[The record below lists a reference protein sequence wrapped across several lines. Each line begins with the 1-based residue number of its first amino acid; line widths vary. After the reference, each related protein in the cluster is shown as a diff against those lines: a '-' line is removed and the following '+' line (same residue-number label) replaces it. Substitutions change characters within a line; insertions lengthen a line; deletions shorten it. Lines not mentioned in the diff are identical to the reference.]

1 MADPAAIDP
10 ADPAARSLLDQAA
23 ADGSITQART
33 RAVDPVPIV
42 AAPGSATLEP
52 VLETNEPDMGVN
64 AGMSSEAQ
72 AADGSTAAPA
82 PVAGAR
88 RRLSPRP
95 VPVSRRRRPPAAPTE
110 ADLDT
115 VEKADSVGSVAT
127 DEERTPAEEMD
138 DVGTQDEKGTAAKA
152 DVTPDKDAGTATGAA
167 AAASSGG
174 GTATKTAR
182 PKTAAEIVAE
192 QRAREKAAAEASSGA
207 AASED
212 AAPDQPA
219 ATKDAAAK
227 EPAAT
232 AGAAT
237 GSTGSIGATG
247 SAAAAGKAGGKTSGP
262 TGASGNKPPTAR
274 GGASGSGSGK
284 GKQALSSVGSGV
296 RKLRNLIASLIW
308 LIAVLAAGVLAL
320 GALFTA
326 LDQTN
331 QSNEIVR
338 WILERGHDLVGPFK
352 DLFRLETAKNT
363 LLVNWGI
370 AALVYLIAGKIVE
383 RIIRP

>member
-1 MADPAAIDP
+1 V
-10 ADPAARSLLDQAA
+10 ARSLLDQAA
-23 ADGSITQART
+23 ADNSITQART

-42 AAPGSATLEP
+42 TGAGAPGGATLEP
-52 VLETNEPDMGVN
+52 VLETNESDMGVN
-64 AGMSSEAQ
+64 VNPEAQ
-72 AADGSTAAPA
+72 AVGDTVDDSVNGADGSTATA

-95 VPVSRRRRPPAAPTE
+95 VPVSRRRRPPAA
-110 ADLDT
+110 A
-115 VEKADSVGSVAT
+115 VAT
-127 DEERTPAEEMD
+127 DEERTPAEERD
-138 DVGTQDEKGTAAKA
+138 DVGTQDEKAESNPAAEAGQAGT
-152 DVTPDKDAGTATGAA
+152 TPDAGS
-167 AAASSGG
+167 SSGTT
-174 GTATKTAR
+174 TATKTAR

-192 QRAREKAAAEASSGA
+192 QRAREKAAEDATPDA
-207 AASED
+207 AGSED
-212 AAPDQPA
+212 AAAGAPA
-219 ATKDAAAK
+219 SAAKAQDAA
-227 EPAAT
+227 
-232 AGAAT
+232 
-237 GSTGSIGATG
+237 
-247 SAAAAGKAGGKTSGP
+247 AAAAGKPAAKPAGPS
-262 TGASGNKPPTAR
+262 GASGNKPAVAR
-274 GGASGSGSGK
+274 GGSSGSSGSGK
-284 GKQALSSVGSGV
+284 GKQALTSVGSGV

-308 LIAVLAAGVLAL
+308 LAAVLAAAVLAL

-383 RIIRP
+383 RIVRP

>member
-1 MADPAAIDP
+1 MADRTADPAD
-10 ADPAARSLLDQAA
+10 RSPLDQAA
-23 ADGSITQART
+23 ADTSITQART

-42 AAPGSATLEP
+42 AGPGAPGGATLEP
-52 VLETNEPDMGVN
+52 VLETNESDMGVN
-64 AGMSSEAQ
+64 TSVNPEAQ
-72 AADGSTAAPA
+72 AVDGTDRMDRMDGADGSTAVA

-95 VPVSRRRRPPAAPTE
+95 VPVSRRRRPPAA
-110 ADLDT
+110 A
-115 VEKADSVGSVAT
+115 VST

-138 DVGTQDEKGTAAKA
+138 DVGTQDEKATAAEAGKA
-152 DVTPDKDAGTATGAA
+152 GTTPDAGAA
-167 AAASSGG
+167 ATGTGSGVS
-174 GTATKTAR
+174 TATKTAR

-192 QRAREKAAAEASSGA
+192 QRAREKAAEGA
-207 AASED
+207 TPDAAGSED
-212 AAPDQPA
+212 AAAGAPEGAAKEAGDKKPAPA
-219 ATKDAAAK
+219 ATS
-227 EPAAT
+227 
-232 AGAAT
+232 GAAT
-237 GSTGSIGATG
+237 GATG
-247 SAAAAGKAGGKTSGP
+247 KPVTPPS
-262 TGASGNKPPTAR
+262 GASGNKPPAAK
-274 GGASGSGSGK
+274 GGSSGSGSGK
-284 GKQALSSVGSGV
+284 GKQALTSVGSGV

-308 LIAVLAAGVLAL
+308 LAAVLAAAVLAL

-370 AALVYLIAGKIVE
+370 AALVYLIAGKLLE
-383 RIIRP
+383 RIVRP

>member
-1 MADPAAIDP
+1 VADQAAIEP
-10 ADPAARSLLDQAA
+10 ADQAARSLLDQAA
-23 ADGSITQART
+23 ADNSITQART
-33 RAVDPVPIV
+33 RAVDPVPVV
-42 AAPGSATLEP
+42 AEPVVAGSATLEP
-52 VLETNEPDMGVN
+52 VLETNESDMGVN
-64 AGMSSEAQ
+64 TSVNPEAQ
-72 AADGSTAAPA
+72 AVDARVGDSTDGSVDSSVDSSTAAA

-95 VPVSRRRRPPAAPTE
+95 VPVSRRRRPPAA
-110 ADLDT
+110 A
-115 VEKADSVGSVAT
+115 VAT

-138 DVGTQDEKGTAAKA
+138 DVGTQDEKAELNPAEAGKAGGSGTE
-152 DVTPDKDAGTATGAA
+152 AGAATGAG
-167 AAASSGG
+167 ASGTA
-174 GTATKTAR
+174 TATKTAR

-192 QRAREKAAAEASSGA
+192 QRAREKAAAA
-207 AASED
+207 APAADAAGPED
-212 AAPDQPA
+212 AAPGRPEGA
-219 ATKDAAAK
+219 ASKEAGTGAADKA
-227 EPAAT
+227 PVA
-232 AGAAT
+232 AAT
-237 GSTGSIGATG
+237 GAG
-247 SAAAAGKAGGKTSGP
+247 AAAGKPPAKP
-262 TGASGNKPPTAR
+262 TGASGNKPAKSSSAA
-274 GGASGSGSGK
+274 GV
-284 GKQALSSVGSGV
+284 GKQALTSVGSGV

-308 LIAVLAAGVLAL
+308 LIAVLAAAVLAL

-370 AALVYLIAGKIVE
+370 AALVYLIAGKLLE

>member
-1 MADPAAIDP
+1 MADQAAIDP
-10 ADPAARSLLDQAA
+10 ADPAARSSLDQAA
-23 ADGSITQART
+23 ADGSITRART

-42 AAPGSATLEP
+42 AEDGPGSATLEP

-64 AGMSSEAQ
+64 ATMTPEAQ
-72 AADGSTAAPA
+72 AADASTAAA
-82 PVAGAR
+82 PLAGSR

-95 VPVSRRRRPPAAPTE
+95 VPVSRRRRAQA
-110 ADLDT
+110 
-115 VEKADSVGSVAT
+115 AT

-138 DVGTQDEKGTAAKA
+138 DVGTQDDKGESARTAGS
-152 DVTPDKDAGTATGAA
+152 TPDVSPQAAQEAG
-167 AAASSGG
+167 ASGMT
-174 GTATKTAR
+174 TATKPAR

-192 QRAREKAAAEASSGA
+192 QRAREQAAAKPADQPGADQAGAEQPGAGTSGSEQADA
-207 AASED
+207 ADSED
-212 AAPDQPA
+212 AAA
-219 ATKDAAAK
+219 GKDAPGAK
-227 EPAAT
+227 P
-232 AGAAT
+232 
-237 GSTGSIGATG
+237 
-247 SAAAAGKAGGKTSGP
+247 AAAGTAATSAVGAKKAS
-262 TGASGNKPPTAR
+262 GASGNKPPTGK
-274 GGASGSGSGK
+274 GGSSGSSGSGR
-284 GKQALSSVGSGV
+284 GKQALTSVGSGV

-308 LIAVLAAGVLAL
+308 LIAVLAAAVLAL

-383 RIIRP
+383 KIIRP

>member
-1 MADPAAIDP
+1 MADQAAIEP
-10 ADPAARSLLDQAA
+10 ADQAARSLLDQAA
-23 ADGSITQART
+23 ADNSITQART

-42 AAPGSATLEP
+42 AEPMVAGSATLEP
-52 VLETNEPDMGVN
+52 VLETNESDMGVN
-64 AGMSSEAQ
+64 TSVNPEAQ
-72 AADGSTAAPA
+72 AVDGAVDGTADGTVDRTVDGSTAAA

-95 VPVSRRRRPPAAPTE
+95 VPVSRRRRPPAA
-110 ADLDT
+110 A
-115 VEKADSVGSVAT
+115 VAT

-138 DVGTQDEKGTAAKA
+138 DVGTHDEKAELNPAAEAGKA
-152 DVTPDKDAGTATGAA
+152 GAKPGTATESGAVTGA
-167 AAASSGG
+167 GAGAGG
-174 GTATKTAR
+174 SGTATVTKTAR

-192 QRAREKAAAEASSGA
+192 QRAREKAAAEAPA
-207 AASED
+207 ADAAGSED
-212 AAPDQPA
+212 AVASGKEPVAA
-219 ATKDAAAK
+219 ATGATAAAAK
-227 EPAAT
+227 PPA
-232 AGAAT
+232 
-237 GSTGSIGATG
+237 
-247 SAAAAGKAGGKTSGP
+247 KP
-262 TGASGNKPPTAR
+262 TGASGNKPAKS
-274 GGASGSGSGK
+274 GSSASGV
-284 GKQALSSVGSGV
+284 GKQALTSVGSGV

-308 LIAVLAAGVLAL
+308 LIAVLAAAVLAL

>member
-1 MADPAAIDP
+1 VADQAAIGP
-10 ADPAARSLLDQAA
+10 ADQAARSLLDQAA
-23 ADGSITQART
+23 ADNSITQART

-42 AAPGSATLEP
+42 AEPVIGPVIGPVVAGSATLEP
-52 VLETNEPDMGVN
+52 VLETNESDMGVN
-64 AGMSSEAQ
+64 TSVNPEAV
-72 AADGSTAAPA
+72 DGSTAAA

-95 VPVSRRRRPPAAPTE
+95 VPVSRRRRPAAPATE
-110 ADLDT
+110 VTA
-115 VEKADSVGSVAT
+115 VAT

-138 DVGTQDEKGTAAKA
+138 DVGTKDEKAELKAEKAAT
-152 DVTPDKDAGTATGAA
+152 TPAAEAEAG
-167 AAASSGG
+167 ASSSGT
-174 GTATKTAR
+174 TATKTAR

-192 QRAREKAAAEASSGA
+192 QRARERAATEVPATDA
-207 AASED
+207 AGSED
-212 AAPDQPA
+212 AAPDRQDEAP
-219 ATKDAAAK
+219 KDAAAK
-227 EPAAT
+227 EPAA
-232 AGAAT
+232 
-237 GSTGSIGATG
+237 
-247 SAAAAGKAGGKTSGP
+247 AAAGAGAVASKPAAKP
-262 TGASGNKPPTAR
+262 TGASGNKPA
-274 GGASGSGSGK
+274 AAKSGSGV
-284 GKQALSSVGSGV
+284 GKQALTSVGSGV
-296 RKLRNLIASLIW
+296 RKLRNLIASLVW
-308 LIAVLAAGVLAL
+308 LVAVLAAAVLAL

-383 RIIRP
+383 KIIRP

>member
-10 ADPAARSLLDQAA
+10 GDPAARSLLDQAA

-42 AAPGSATLEP
+42 AQPTASGRATLEP

-64 AGMSSEAQ
+64 ARMSSEAQ

-95 VPVSRRRRPPAAPTE
+95 VPVSRRRRPPAAAE
-110 ADLDT
+110 T
-115 VEKADSVGSVAT
+115 VGKVDSVGSVAT

-138 DVGTQDEKGTAAKA
+138 DVGTQNEKGAAAEA
-152 DVTPDKDAGTATGAA
+152 DVTPAKDAGTATGPAA
-167 AAASSGG
+167 GTATGAGTA
-174 GTATKTAR
+174 TATKTAR

-207 AASED
+207 ADSEE
-212 AAPDQPA
+212 AAPEQPA
-219 ATKDAAAK
+219 TDGAAK
-227 EPAAT
+227 ETAAV
-232 AGAAT
+232 
-237 GSTGSIGATG
+237 GATG
-247 SAAAAGKAGGKTSGP
+247 TAVGKPGAKPSGP

-274 GGASGSGSGK
+274 GGASGSGAGK

-308 LIAVLAAGVLAL
+308 LIAVLAAAVLAL

>member
-1 MADPAAIDP
+1 MADRTADPAD
-10 ADPAARSLLDQAA
+10 RSPLDQAA
-23 ADGSITQART
+23 ADTSITQART

-42 AAPGSATLEP
+42 AGPGAPGGATLEP
-52 VLETNEPDMGVN
+52 VLETNESDMGVN
-64 AGMSSEAQ
+64 TSVNPEAQ
-72 AADGSTAAPA
+72 AVDGTDRMDGMDGADGSTAVA

-95 VPVSRRRRPPAAPTE
+95 VPVSRRRRPPAA
-110 ADLDT
+110 A
-115 VEKADSVGSVAT
+115 VST

-138 DVGTQDEKGTAAKA
+138 DVGTQDEKATAAEAGKA
-152 DVTPDKDAGTATGAA
+152 GTTPDAGAA
-167 AAASSGG
+167 ATGTGSGAA
-174 GTATKTAR
+174 TATRTAR

-192 QRAREKAAAEASSGA
+192 QRAREKAAEGA
-207 AASED
+207 TPDAAGSED
-212 AAPDQPA
+212 AAAGAPEGAAKEAGDKKPAPA
-219 ATKDAAAK
+219 ATS
-227 EPAAT
+227 
-232 AGAAT
+232 GAAT
-237 GSTGSIGATG
+237 GKPVTPPS
-247 SAAAAGKAGGKTSGP
+247 
-262 TGASGNKPPTAR
+262 GASGNKPPAAK
-274 GGASGSGSGK
+274 GGSSGSGSGK
-284 GKQALSSVGSGV
+284 GKQALTSVGSGV

-308 LIAVLAAGVLAL
+308 LAAVLAAAVLAL

-370 AALVYLIAGKIVE
+370 AALVYLIAGKILE
-383 RIIRP
+383 RIVRP

>member
-1 MADPAAIDP
+1 MADQAIDP
-10 ADPAARSLLDQAA
+10 ADPAARSSLDQAA
-23 ADGSITQART
+23 ADGSITRART

-42 AAPGSATLEP
+42 VDGGSGSATLEP

-64 AGMSSEAQ
+64 GTMTPDAQ
-72 AADGSTAAPA
+72 ATDGSTAAA
-82 PVAGAR
+82 PLAGSR

-95 VPVSRRRRPPAAPTE
+95 VPVSRRRRAQA
-110 ADLDT
+110 
-115 VEKADSVGSVAT
+115 AT

-138 DVGTQDEKGTAAKA
+138 DVGTQDDKGESARTAGS
-152 DVTPDKDAGTATGAA
+152 TPDVSPQAGQEAGA
-167 AAASSGG
+167 SGMT
-174 GTATKTAR
+174 TATKTVR

-192 QRAREKAAAEASSGA
+192 QRAREQAAAKPADQPGADEAGA
-207 AASED
+207 ERTGSEQADAAVSED
-212 AAPDQPA
+212 AAAGNDAPNANPA
-219 ATKDAAAK
+219 
-227 EPAAT
+227 
-232 AGAAT
+232 
-237 GSTGSIGATG
+237 
-247 SAAAAGKAGGKTSGP
+247 AAAAGTGAASAVAAKKPS
-262 TGASGNKPPTAR
+262 GASGNKPPTGK
-274 GGASGSGSGK
+274 GGSSGSSGSGR
-284 GKQALSSVGSGV
+284 GKQALTSVGSGV

-308 LIAVLAAGVLAL
+308 LIAVLAAAVLAL

-383 RIIRP
+383 KIIRP